1 MFEPDEFLVKRFFN
15 FLKRRKKNAEQA
27 LEHIVYLKDIKSRLT
42 LIARAVTGDAIEIF
56 EAEREGGYKNTNFFL
71 PVKFM
76 GFDNDEENLQFYLF
90 RVLYLS
96 VQYQLGL
103 NYTDKQEH
111 TLEDAQTKA
120 KENSEEVLKKLFDEF
135 PVTQPIYEKLVQF
148 YQSEIT
154 KQGTP
159 DFSFIYGKWMYNA
172 PVAAKSDT
180 LQNIS
185 DKVKEAIHNEIQSIK
200 KANAVEEVQSL
211 IVDKKQQEDFTLLHK
226 FEKAEAAEEWEGG
239 WRDFDGDDDL
249 EEHSNALEEINMRY
263 TVRVDDP
270 VHSVYESEF
279 VENIT
284 IGESKEIETSKPQ
297 FVYNEWDYKQ
307 NAYKPDFCK
316 VYTSVQS
323 TTDVSYYQ
331 KTLKQNQ
338 RILNDLRKLLTSLNN
353 RYREQKRQF
362 QGDDFDIDAT
372 TDLFV
377 DLHSRH
383 TPSENIYL
391 SKRKHEKELSIL
403 MLLDISLSSDSY
415 AANNRILDIE
425 KQVSIMFG
433 EILNEFQVD
442 FAIDG
447 FYSKTRNYCYYHSM
461 KRFDDNWDKAKFKI
475 GDVHPQGYTR
485 IGTALRHAGAL
496 LKTRT
501 ATNKW
506 VILLSDGKPNDYDRY
521 EGKYGIQD
529 VKQAIREL
537 NKEHINAYAIA
548 IEAEPKFYLPQMFG
562 NNHYQTIT
570 NPHEM
575 VNALVHLYEKT
586 KFH

>member
-1 MFEPDEFLVKRFFN
+1 MFEPDEFIVKRFFN
-15 FLKRRKKNAEQA
+15 FLKRRRKNAEAA
-27 LEHIVYLKDIKSRLT
+27 LDHIVYLNDIKSRLT

-71 PVKFM
+71 PGKYVCFET
-76 GFDNDEENLQFYLF
+76 DEENIQFYLF
-90 RVLYLS
+90 RILYLS
-96 VQYQLGL
+96 VQYQLGF
-103 NYTDKQEH
+103 NYTDKHEYTLQEAQ
-111 TLEDAQTKA
+111 LEA
-120 KENSEEVLKKLFDEF
+120 KENSEPVLKKLWEDF
-135 PVTQPIYEKLVQF
+135 PITQSIYQKLLN
-148 YQSEIT
+148 YYKSNPD
-154 KQGTP
+154 KQGNI
-159 DFSFIYGKWMYNA
+159 DDSYIYGKWMYNA
-172 PVAAKSDT
+172 QVSSKADV

-185 DKVKEAIHNEIQSIK
+185 DSVKEAIQNEIQSIK

-211 IVDKKQQEDFTLLHK
+211 IVDKKQQEDFTLQHN

-249 EEHSNALEEINMRY
+249 DEHSNALEEINMRY

-270 VHSVYESEF
+270 VHSVYQSEF

-284 IGESKEIETSKPQ
+284 IGESKELDATKPQ
-297 FVYNEWDYKQ
+297 FVYDEWDYKLR
-307 NAYKPDFCK
+307 AYKPDFCK
-316 VYTSVQS
+316 VFTSKQENS
-323 TTDVSYYQ
+323 DNAYYQ
-331 KTLKQNQ
+331 NTLQQN
-338 RILNDLRKLLTSLNN
+338 RKILNDLRKLLSSLNN
-353 RYREQKRQF
+353 RYREQKKQF

-377 DLHSRH
+377 DIHTRH

-391 SKRKHEKELSIL
+391 SKRKHEKDLSIL

-442 FAIDG
+442 FAVDG
-447 FYSKTRNYCYYHSM
+447 FYSKTRNYCYYHTL
-461 KRFDDNWDKAKFKI
+461 KGFDDDWNKAKFKI

-485 IGTALRHAGAL
+485 IGTALRHAGTL
-496 LKTRT
+496 LKARDTD
-501 ATNKW
+501 NKW

-548 IEAEPKFYLPQMFG
+548 IEAEPKYYLPQMFG
-562 NNHYQTIT
+562 DNHYQTIT

-575 VNALVHLYEKT
+575 VNALVKLYEKT